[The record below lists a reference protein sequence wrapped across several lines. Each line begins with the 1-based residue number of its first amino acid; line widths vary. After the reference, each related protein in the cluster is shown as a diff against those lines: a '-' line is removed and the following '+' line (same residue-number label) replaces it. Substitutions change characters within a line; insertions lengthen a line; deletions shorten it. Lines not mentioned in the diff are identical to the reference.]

1 LARRRGSWQPEDDDL
16 EWFTISYKSIYT
28 ALAIV
33 SSLVV
38 CGGLYRYWTH
48 ARQTEPSQETS
59 PRHAYFT
66 WIEGRVGVKV
76 AGESE
81 WTAATAKT
89 ALKANDLVRTAVA
102 SIAEISFFDGTVLHM
117 RPDSLITLEEA
128 EPEAN
133 SKERRVAWHV
143 SSGEV
148 VVETGERRGGG
159 PAAVVSTPSSRGT
172 LPGGSAAVIRVARS
186 GASDIR
192 VFEGTA
198 DVLTHLGQQLSV
210 GPAERL
216 KVNAAGTAGRKKQLP
231 PPPELD
237 AARELT
243 ARPAAGSGASFELSW
258 KPVARAV
265 SYHLVL
271 DQNAHFNWPLV
282 DRRGVKGTSVELRG
296 LDSGYYYWRV
306 ATVAADDREGAFS
319 AFGRLVVAP
328 AGAGPAASP
337 PPLFLEVLELRDAI
351 LHARGRTEPGAVV
364 TVDTRTAEVRPDGSF
379 DEFVTL
385 DAAGPYEVIVRAR
398 GIDGGIAETR
408 RTVIVSGP

>member
-16 EWFTISYKSIYT
+16 EWFTISYTSIYT
-28 ALAIV
+28 ALAVV
-33 SSLVV
+33 SSLLV

-48 ARQTEPSQETS
+48 ARQAEPAQEAS

-76 AGESE
+76 AGQSE
-81 WTAATAKT
+81 WTPATVKT

-102 SIAEISFFDGTVLHM
+102 SIAEISFFDGTVLHI
-117 RPDSLITLEEA
+117 RPDSLVTLEEA
-128 EPEAN
+128 EPDASSNEP
-133 SKERRVAWHV
+133 RVAWHV

-148 VVETGERRGGG
+148 AVETGERREGGA
-159 PAAVVSTPSSRGT
+159 AAVVSTPSSRGT
-172 LPGGSAAVIRVARS
+172 LPGGSAAAIRVAQS

-198 DVLTHLGQQLSV
+198 DVVTQLGQQLSI

-216 KVNAAGTAGRKKQLP
+216 KVNAAGTAGRKRQLP
-231 PPPELD
+231 PPPDLD

-243 ARPAAGSGASFELSW
+243 ATPASAGSGASFELSW

-271 DQNAHFNWPLV
+271 DQNAHFNWPLLE
-282 DRRGVKGTSVELRG
+282 RGVKGTSVELRG
-296 LDSGYYYWRV
+296 LDPGYYYWRV
-306 ATVAADDREGAFS
+306 ATVAADDLEGAFS
-319 AFGRLVVAP
+319 AFGRLAVAP
-328 AGAGPAASP
+328 PGAGPTASP
-337 PPLFLEVLELRDAI
+337 PPLFLDVLELRDAI
-351 LHARGRTEPGAVV
+351 LHVRGRSEPGAVV
-364 TVDTRTAEVRPDGSF
+364 TVDTRTAEVRSDGSF

-385 DAAGPYEVIVRAR
+385 DVAGPYEVIVRAR
-398 GIDGGIAETR
+398 GIDGGTAETR
-408 RTVIVSGP
+408 RTVIVP